1 MRIKPINGSRASVW
15 ASTEMI
21 PRHILRTSFTF
32 LSKVRLNVASAG
44 TSLTGMTGGLT
55 NRYGVA
61 HEQWMWDLK
70 SEPAI
75 VDVFAQ
81 IWGTNELLAS
91 FGKDISIIHYEAN
104 PQMAATSAYHSK
116 TDHRTT
122 KCSSHGHTLTSLLCR
137 MSCIVSKAS

>member
-1 MRIKPINGSRASVW
+1 LLKASSNIR
-15 ASTEMI
+15 STA
-21 PRHILRTSFTF
+21 PP
-32 LSKVRLNVASAG
+32 
-44 TSLTGMTGGLT
+44 LTDITGGLT

-91 FGKDISIIHYEAN
+91 FGEDISMIILKAN
-104 PQMAATSAYHSK
+104 PQTAATLVYH
-116 TDHRTT
+116 
-122 KCSSHGHTLTSLLCR
+122 
-137 MSCIVSKAS
+137 